1 MYDDA
6 RKAMSRFNEEATIDV
21 ESITSPEYISTL
33 TLLKN
38 NDIDSLR
45 ELYKRISI
53 PLFCLVSLIFSLIFS
68 SYAAFFGRERTYF
81 FLAIINIFY
90 LLLTISAFNS
100 SALSATSLTISFF
113 WMHSFFLIFGLL
125 LIPKPIKRI
134 LGYEGL

>member
-1 MYDDA
+1 
-6 RKAMSRFNEEATIDV
+6 MSRFNEEATIDV
-21 ESITSPEYISTL
+21 ESFTSPEYISTL
-33 TLLKN
+33 TLLKKQ
-38 NDIDSLR
+38 DIESLR

-68 SYAAFFGRERTYF
+68 SYAAFFGREMTYF

-100 SALSATSLTISFF
+100 SALSAISLTISFF